1 VFGDFCAVMVVTE
14 FSDLRLEKSFG
25 VSENGSRC
33 RDFLLHKSITFT
45 EACLV
50 LLVKS
55 VKTM

>member
-1 VFGDFCAVMVVTE
+1 MVVTE